1 MGSAGGQARIPT
13 ADLIGG
19 HTRAEI
25 FASVLTGGPVSRT
38 GLARRLGLAHSSV
51 TRMLPPLLEGG
62 YLRESESVSLGR
74 GRPQRM
80 LRVNPDKHT
89 VVGVKIGPDR
99 VAGVV
104 TDMAAKVLARAEQP
118 LEDCSPGPALS
129 AAAALTGRLLDAAPD
144 GAADRVLGLG
154 VGVSGHVEPTVGT
167 CRYSAML
174 GWRSVDV
181 AGPLKAA
188 TGMPVVVNNDV
199 NTLVVAERWFGQGRD
214 VDDFAVVTVGP
225 GIGCGLLL
233 SGSLYTGATGMA
245 GELGHLPIDPRG
257 SLCGCGRRGCL
268 EALASD
274 GAVLD
279 RIRIAGPFDCATIT
293 EAAALARDG
302 SGAAGEAA
310 RAAFADAG
318 TALGRG
324 LAGLCNLLALQKIII
339 AGEGAAA
346 YDLFGPAMTAT
357 LEEHAFSDAARD
369 CLVRV
374 HPVHD
379 DMWARGAA
387 CLVVREAVRAPI
399 S

>member
-1 MGSAGGQARIPT
+1 MGSAGSPARIPA

-19 HTRAEI
+19 PTRAEI
-25 FASVLTGGPVSRT
+25 FASVLTAGPVSRT

-80 LRVNPDKHT
+80 LRVNPDRHS

-99 VAGVV
+99 VSGVV
-104 TDMAAKVLARAEQP
+104 TDLAARVLARAEQP
-118 LEDCSPGPALS
+118 LEDCTPGPVLS
-129 AAAALTGRLLDAAPD
+129 AAAALTGRLLDAAP
-144 GAADRVLGLG
+144 GAAERVLGLG
-154 VGVSGHVEPTVGT
+154 VGVSGHIDPEAGA

-174 GWRSVDV
+174 GWRAVDV
-181 AGPLKAA
+181 AGPLSAA
-188 TGMPVVVNNDV
+188 TGLPVVVNNDV

-214 VDDFAVVTVGP
+214 VDHFAVVTVGA

-233 SGSLYTGATGMA
+233 GGALYTGATGMA
-245 GELGHLPIDPRG
+245 GELGHLPVDPRG
-257 SLCGCGRRGCL
+257 PVCGCGRRGCL
-268 EALASD
+268 EGLASD

-279 RIRIAGPFDCATIT
+279 RIRSAGPFDCPTI
-293 EAAALARDG
+293 ADAVALARDG
-302 SGAAGEAA
+302 SGAVGEAA
-310 RAAFADAG
+310 RSAFAEAG
-318 TALGRG
+318 SALGRG

-346 YDLFGPAMTAT
+346 YDLFGPAMTAA

-387 CLVVREAVRAPI
+387 CLVVREAVRAPV